1 MALSTSDHLQIESIS
16 TDFLREQWQVYW
28 RSHREAEKEST
39 VPSTAPFILHLT
51 CSPPTPSSPQSLE
64 PPFSFPFHHPSAQLC
79 TTLLYLTTSLEQTYF
94 FFLVSWKSNSICF
107 SQFLVSS
114 LTDTEGRILIQL
126 VHSCFSLDSPR
137 SRFWYSRIL
146 CDGLSGRYTY
156 LENTGRGDRER

>member
-94 FFLVSWKSNSICF
+94 FFLSHGRATPSVFLSSWCHH
-107 SQFLVSS
+107 S
-114 LTDTEGRILIQL
+114 LTLKAGFSYSLFIAVLVWILPEADSDIQGFC
-126 VHSCFSLDSPR
+126 VMV
-137 SRFWYSRIL
+137 
-146 CDGLSGRYTY
+146 Y
-156 LENTGRGDRER
+156 LEGIPI